1 MALSEREYMGARGR
15 AFQSRFALTTTRIL
29 VAANAVAFF
38 FQELAGGIGGEG
50 AVMSYLPLSQSAIS
64 HGALWTF
71 VTYSFLHD
79 NLFHLLANMLTLWCT
94 GNFLEPAESRSRILV
109 LYFGGVLAGAFLWYP
124 VGGQARLIG
133 ASAGVCATM
142 AYMLLRHFHDTFR
155 LLLPPIVMRAKW
167 MLAFLTVITLSGFLF
182 AEIPTAFPSSW
193 WPALWKNETAHS
205 AHLGGLLWGTGIF
218 ALGRWFFSHRAK
230 QRKRIIPFRQ
240 VVSVRHVSRNVIVP
254 PSPRLPPHP
263 PAPPCSPTQVSR
275 DVAYNIPEKVFKQ
288 NSSSVPVPC
297 ASMPRPA
304 KSAEIPAEHLEAEV
318 NRILDKI
325 NVSGFISLSAA
336 ERALLAHAS
345 TLFAGKK

>member
-218 ALGRWFFSHRAK
+218 ALGRWFFS
-230 QRKRIIPFRQ
+230 QTDNPFPAGRLC
-240 VVSVRHVSRNVIVP
+240 
-254 PSPRLPPHP
+254 SPRVAKCYCPPFSKAAAAPARTAMLTNAGISRRGVQHP
-263 PAPPCSPTQVSR
+263 RKSVQTKFVVRTSALCLYAKACKKRRNPCR
-275 DVAYNIPEKVFKQ
+275 
-288 NSSSVPVPC
+288 
-297 ASMPRPA
+297 AS
-304 KSAEIPAEHLEAEV
+304 
-318 NRILDKI
+318 
-325 NVSGFISLSAA
+325 
-336 ERALLAHAS
+336 
-345 TLFAGKK
+345 